1 MSRTFRFLHQIAH
14 LHLTGEETGGALGV
28 VEATSPG
35 GPAAPLHVHRCE
47 DETFYVLE
55 GELTLLVGGE
65 VHRAGPGSLVHAPRD
80 VPHTFAVDSP
90 TARWLVI
97 SSPAGFEEF
106 VARLGTPVD
115 AAGEPATPDAEQ
127 LAAVA
132 AAFGIEILGPPM
144 GVDELLS
151 ATA

>member
-14 LHLTGEETGGALGV
+14 LRLTGAETGGTLAV
-28 VEATSPG
+28 VEATSPA
-35 GPAAPLHVHRCE
+35 GPAAPLHVHRRE

-55 GELTLLVGGE
+55 GELTLLIGDQ

-80 VPHTFAVDSP
+80 VAHTFAVESP

-97 SSPAGFEEF
+97 SCPAGVEEF
-106 VARLGTPVD
+106 VARLGTPAD
-115 AAGEPATPDAEQ
+115 APGEPVAPDAERV
-127 LAAVA
+127 AAVA

-144 GVDELLS
+144 GAEELL
-151 ATA
+151 AAAA